1 MKILVYLFFVIFFLS
16 NKSISSNVA
25 NDLEKLSNLYKS
37 GMITKE
43 EFNKS
48 KSLILKKITKKMIKK
63 NLIKLFLNQIKL
75 IKNLKKNL
83 PV

>member
-1 MKILVYLFFVIFFLS
+1 MKILIYLFFIIFFLS

-48 KSLILKKITKKMIKK
+48 KSLILKKITKKMIKN

-83 PV
+83 PI